1 MNLDV
6 KPMTGIS
13 SALSEEEENEQRIR
27 TCSENIASLF
37 KQREA
42 QWRENSDYIGFNDLM
57 HVKFSIPRDVINIL
71 KTHHYLLIFYYFIL
85 TCMVW
90 HVIPS
95 TSRFIVLLII
105 TPIIFVLIYHIFVWD
120 LELQSKVLGLSNA
133 MK

>member
-37 KQREA
+37 KHREA
-42 QWRENSDYIGFNDLM
+42 RWRENSDYIRLNDLM
-57 HVKFSIPRDVINIL
+57 HLNFSIPHDVTNIL
-71 KTHHYLLIFYYFIL
+71 KIHQYLLIFYYFIL

-90 HVIPS
+90 YVIPS
-95 TSRFIVLLII
+95 KSGFIVLLLV

-120 LELQSKVLGLSNA
+120 LGLQSKVLGLSNA